1 MKYPKHIIDHF
12 IAEEGLVL
20 SRYIDT
26 EKHATIGIGHKLLPH
41 ESGLQ
46 FVTKNQ
52 AYAILETDL
61 DNTMKACLRLFPNYN
76 SFPENTRLGILDMV
90 FNLGENGFS
99 KFTKTI
105 KLLNEGK
112 YQEASNEALNST
124 WAKQVPN
131 RARRTAKLLSGS

>member
-1 MKYPKHIIDHF
+1 MKYPKNIIDHF

-41 ESGLQ
+41 ETGLQ

-52 AYAILETDL
+52 AMAILETDL
-61 DNTMKACLRLFPNYN
+61 DIATAACLRLFPNYN
-76 SFPENTRLGILDMV
+76 KFPESTRLGLLDMM
-90 FNLGENGFS
+90 FNLGENGLS

-112 YQEASNEALNST
+112 YKEASEEALNST
-124 WAKQVPN
+124 WASQVPN
-131 RARRTAKLLSGS
+131 RAKRTAKLLSGS